1 VASQPPEKQP
11 SRVRQFWGRRSRLG
25 KVGLIAGALFV
36 VLLVITLAVPA
47 PEDPAE
53 PAVADAEA
61 APEPTTTE
69 EASEATTEEE
79 PETGSEV
86 EPEEE
91 APKPP
96 PPPPTV
102 ARVIDGDTI
111 ELGDGTRVRLVQ
123 IDAPEAGRECYAQK
137 STGALKKLLPA
148 GSEVRLV
155 RDARL
160 DNRDRFGRLLRYVIA
175 DGKNVNMLLV
185 QRGAAS
191 AYFYNGDRGRH
202 AAKLA
207 RSADTA
213 RAKGRGAWG
222 ACEASTDYT
231 GAWQTKRKRVPPPP
245 GSGGGGN
252 CHPSYTGACL
262 NPALSDYDCAG
273 GSGNGPGYT
282 GRVRVVGPDVYDLD
296 ADDDG
301 WGCE

>member
-185 QRGAAS
+185 RRARTSTTAIVAATRPSSHGLRIRRARKGAVP
-191 AYFYNGDRGRH
+191 GE
-202 AAKLA
+202 LA
-207 RSADTA
+207 RRARTTPGLGRPKESGSHRLPVVAVGATA
-213 RAKGRGAWG
+213 TRR
-222 ACEASTDYT
+222 T
-231 GAWQTKRKRVPPPP
+231 
-245 GSGGGGN
+245 
-252 CHPSYTGACL
+252 
-262 NPALSDYDCAG
+262 PAPA
-273 GSGNGPGYT
+273 
-282 GRVRVVGPDVYDLD
+282 
-296 ADDDG
+296 
-301 WGCE
+301 